1 MEKKNTLLL
10 TVIAVAT
17 LLVAVVGATFAYFGS
32 FAPDNTSN
40 TPVNVTT
47 PKAQTSTFV
56 STGAQLLLD
65 VPAENMTFAQRGQEG
80 VTSTSSGTLKVA
92 LTSGTA
98 DQTMKCSYD
107 VYFEAEGTPVYGLGE
122 TTKTAGVDKEIT
134 MKITATEGITVDKFA
149 IETNFDAN
157 AEYGWT
163 KLTGETVKPTIKIAT
178 AEISNSSATVPTE
191 QTFTFEAKVY
201 NLTQQQD
208 QISGKSF
215 KGYFYAVLDAS
226 RCAVAA

>member
-65 VPAENMTFAQRGQEG
+65 VPAGNMTFAQRGEEG

-98 DQTMKCSYD
+98 DQTMKCTYD
-107 VYFEAEGTPVYGLGE
+107 VYFQAEGTPVYGLGD
-122 TTKTAGVDKEIT
+122 TTKTEGADKEIT

-149 IETNFDAN
+149 TETNFDAN
-157 AEYGWT
+157 TGYGWT
-163 KLTGETVKPTIKIAT
+163 NLAGEGKPTIKIAT
-178 AEISNSSATVPTE
+178 ADISNSSDKVPTE

-226 RCAVAA
+226 RCAVAK

>member
-32 FAPDNTSN
+32 FVPNNTSN

-47 PKAQTSTFV
+47 PTAQTSTFV
-56 STGAQLLLD
+56 STGAQLLLN
-65 VPAENMTFAQRGQEG
+65 VPAENMTFAQRGEEG

-98 DQTMKCSYD
+98 NQTMKCTYD
-107 VYFEAEGTPVYGLGE
+107 VYFEADGTPVYGLGE
-122 TTKTAGVDKEIT
+122 TTKTADEVKEIT
-134 MKITATEGITVDKFA
+134 MKITATEGITVDKYA
-149 IETNFDAN
+149 TETNFDAN
-157 AEYGWT
+157 AAYGWT
-163 KLTGETVKPTIKIAT
+163 NLTGEGKPTIKIAT
-178 AEISNSSATVPTE
+178 AEISNSSDKVPTE

-215 KGYFYAVLDAS
+215 KGYFYAVLDSS
-226 RCAVAA
+226 RCAVAK

>member
-32 FAPDNTSN
+32 FTPDNTSN

-47 PKAQTSTFV
+47 PAAQTSTFV

-80 VTSTSSGTLKVA
+80 VTSTNSGTLKVA

-98 DQTMKCSYD
+98 DQTMKCTYD
-107 VYFEAEGTPVYGLGE
+107 VYFEADGTPVYGLGD
-122 TTKTAGVDKEIT
+122 TTKTADADKEIT
-134 MKITATEGITVDKFA
+134 MKITATEGITVDKYA
-149 IETNFDAN
+149 TETNFDAN
-157 AEYGWT
+157 ADYGWT
-163 KLTGETVKPTIKIAT
+163 NLTGEGKPTIKIAT